1 MLPTFQAPQ
10 HLDIYDIRSAPHDV
24 QLSVTTM
31 AGLINRPQ
39 PQVYFINT
47 DDDIFWLKE
56 ALSSIPHDTPSVPH
70 NAVLDAFLATYR
82 SRVQGMI
89 IYDPNFVDS
98 INIATT
104 LAGQRDGLVV
114 SPAQAETLQQEPH
127 TLPILADL
135 RTYHWHTRLDAYSW
149 AQQHLLDKAS
159 PRLIAGLDPNIV
171 TGLRSFLVAAR
182 TFVYWLDSR
191 KFLPDPAHG
200 WTSERCLMAQILKAL
215 PPGGTHLGW
224 FIDEGSGVTL
234 TSHAAKAVL
243 ASDFF
248 SNLEVWTSIVSVPS
262 SGSRKAIA
270 PAAPRGKVYTP
281 NPKRSSANAIGSTA
295 PIIKQELNQGI
306 TPAPKVYIS
315 FTISDGD
322 NLQYNQHRMLKLW
335 RDPARGSVP
344 IGWTI
349 SPVLPQAAP
358 NMAAYY
364 TRTATHSDELIAG
377 PSGAGYIFPSRWPK
391 EYLPAFLERTGQL
404 MRDWNLSLL
413 EVLDTT
419 FLQGIGI
426 AYLSFLDRRGMLFA
440 DPDLQRQFAR
450 ALAPFGV
457 RGIFSGAGLVHPT
470 WAISAERVPIYQNL
484 GLASSVDRTVS
495 LIQGAASA
503 RDDRPLFL
511 NVYVL
516 AWTMTPSDLKQVVER
531 LGRSHDKSGTYEV
544 VTPGTLLALITQ
556 MQ

>member
-1 MLPTFQAPQ
+1 MHSDTEIAGIDWPANRMLPTFQAPQ

-31 AGLINRPQ
+31 AGLVNRPQ

-70 NAVLDAFLATYR
+70 NDLLDAFLATYR

-89 IYDPNFVDS
+89 IYDPSLLDS

-127 TLPILADL
+127 KLPILADL

-200 WTSERCLMAQILKAL
+200 WMSERRLMAQILKAL

-248 SNLEVWTSIVSVPS
+248 SNLEVWTSI
-262 SGSRKAIA
+262 
-270 PAAPRGKVYTP
+270 
-281 NPKRSSANAIGSTA
+281 GSTA
-295 PIIKQELNQGI
+295 PIIKQATEVKQTSMLA
-306 TPAPKVYIS
+306 TKVYVS
-315 FTISDGD
+315 FTMSDGD

-364 TRTATHSDELIAG
+364 TRTATHNDELIAG

-391 EYLPAFLERTGQL
+391 EYLPAFLERTGQF

-419 FLQGIGI
+419 FLQEIGI
-426 AYLSFLDRRGMLFA
+426 AYLSFLDRRGMLLA
-440 DPDLQRQFAR
+440 NTELQQQFAR

-457 RGIFSGAGLVHPT
+457 RGIFSGAGLVNPT
-470 WAISAERVPIYQNL
+470 WSISAEHVPIYQNL
-484 GLASSVDRTVS
+484 GLANSVDRTVS
-495 LIQGAASA
+495 LIQSAASA

-511 NVYVL
+511 NVYML

-531 LGRSHDKSGTYEV
+531 LGSNYEA
-544 VTPGTLLALITQ
+544 VTPGTLLAMIAQ
-556 MQ
+556 MP